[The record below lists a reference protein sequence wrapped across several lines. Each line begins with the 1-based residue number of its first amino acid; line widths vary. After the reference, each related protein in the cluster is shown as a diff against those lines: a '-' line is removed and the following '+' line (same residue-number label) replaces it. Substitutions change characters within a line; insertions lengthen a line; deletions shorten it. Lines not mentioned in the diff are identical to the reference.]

1 MRSRREIV
9 FGAVRG
15 FAAILVA
22 IAVAAV
28 LIFFT
33 SKEPGKA
40 LYYLLISPI
49 TELRQ
54 IYGILERMIPYIF
67 SGLAICVMF
76 QANQFNL
83 AAEGAVMLGGFV
95 AALGAIYLEL
105 PPVLH
110 ITVCILMGMIASGI
124 VMLVPALLNTWL
136 GANVMVS
143 SLMLN
148 YIIMYVTTYFL
159 SYYFADRTQGAT
171 VSYKFQQSAMIPK
184 MFPKSSTSY
193 GLIIGLIMVVI
204 VTIFLYRTKWG
215 YSIRMVGINPKF
227 SLYSGMKVAG
237 IIVLCQVIG
246 GMLAGMGGSVEVLG
260 YYDRYKWRS
269 LPGYGWNGVTL
280 AILTKN
286 NPAFIPLAAFFL
298 AYLYRGCVQMSVYSD
313 VPAELIEVIQA
324 VIFLFFAA
332 EYFLARYRQK
342 IIVKGAMEEISE
354 KQRSEELSQEEVN
367 A

>member
-1 MRSRREIV
+1 MRSKRELV
-9 FGAVRG
+9 FGALRG
-15 FAAILVA
+15 FAAILIA
-22 IAVAAV
+22 IGVAAV
-28 LIFFT
+28 LIFIT
-33 SKEPGKA
+33 SDEPGTA
-40 LYYLLISPI
+40 LYYLLINPI

-67 SGLAICVMF
+67 TGLAVCVMF

-83 AAEGAVMLGGFV
+83 AGEGACMLGGFV
-95 AALGAIYLEL
+95 AALGAIYLQL
-105 PPVLH
+105 PPALH
-110 ITVCILMGMIASGI
+110 ITVCILMGMVAAGLA
-124 VMLVPALLNTWL
+124 MLIPALLNTWL

-148 YIIMYVTTYFL
+148 YIIMYVCNYFL
-159 SYYFADRTQGAT
+159 SYHFADRTQGAT
-171 VSYKFQQSAMIPK
+171 MSHKFQQSAMIPK
-184 MFPKSSTSY
+184 MFPRGSASY
-193 GLIIGLIMVVI
+193 GLVIGLVMVVI
-204 VTIFLYRTKWG
+204 VSIFMYRTRWG

-246 GMLAGMGGSVEVLG
+246 GMLAGMGGAVEMIG

-286 NPAFIPLAAFFL
+286 NPAYIPIAAFFL
-298 AYLYRGCVQMSVYSD
+298 AYLYRGCVQMSIYSD

-332 EYFLARYRQK
+332 EFFLAKYRQK
-342 IIVKGAMEEISE
+342 IVVKNAMEEI
-354 KQRSEELSQEEVN
+354 EEEQKVN
-367 A
+367 TSIGEGADA